1 MSIDS
6 LINYAVSKAEEHRKR
21 QDRIKDARLDREI
34 DTRLEI
40 AKSSADASRYGADK
54 QFEGQ
59 KYMADKRA
67 ESDRYTAELNAQAK
81 VEEAAVRA
89 AMFGGNRGAQDRS
102 ALGKPQEVLDY
113 LSSGSQ
119 AFQSLTSGYGEGGK
133 LATGGQAVATPT
145 GGAQMQSYIAAQLA
159 NADPDV
165 QRRVMQAL
173 FGNQG
178 SSPSVPRSQGTS
190 PAAPTS
196 TAAAFEGNAYSA
208 GGPGAPMA
216 PGRAGVA
223 DIQGKLGSDP
233 DAKTR
238 PSNIAAANPLIDQA
252 ASGIKTMQTDET
264 RSPAYNMFANSPL
277 GVAAHLGGEAGQF
290 ARGAISG
297 RAVNPNGFETGARA
311 AGAGLN
317 RQIGTALVSVR
328 DAAVDAADSFFNKP
342 AGPQFT
348 PDPVTRTS
356 IRGAV
361 ERPSEP
367 GMLDRLYGNMK
378 RGDDNYRK
386 YWEGR

>member
-21 QDRIKDARLDREI
+21 QDKIKDARLDREI

-59 KYMADKRA
+59 RYAADKRA
-67 ESDRYTAELNAQAK
+67 ESDRYTADLNAQAN
-81 VEEAAVRA
+81 VEEAYVRA
-89 AMFGGNRGAQDRS
+89 AMFGGNRGTQQDRS
-102 ALGKPQEVLDY
+102 ALGRPQEMLDY

-133 LATGGQAVATPT
+133 PAVGGQVVATPS
-145 GGAQMQSYIAAQLA
+145 GGSQMQSYLAAQLA

-165 QRRVMQAL
+165 QRKAL
-173 FGNQG
+173 RALLGDQG
-178 SSPSVPRSQGTS
+178 GAAPVPRSQGV
-190 PAAPTS
+190 PAAVPTS
-196 TAAAFEGNAYSA
+196 TA
-208 GGPGAPMA
+208 PGIE
-216 PGRAGVA
+216 GRASVA
-223 DIQGKLGSDP
+223 DIHGKLGSDP

-238 PSNIAAANPLIDQA
+238 SSNITATNPLIDQA
-252 ASGIKTMQTDET
+252 ASGIKTMQTDES

-277 GVAAHLGGEAGQF
+277 GVVAQLGGEVGQF

-297 RAVNPNGFETGARA
+297 RAVNPNGFETGARS

-328 DAAVDAADSFFNKP
+328 DTATEAADSFFNKP
-342 AGPQFT
+342 VGPSPFT
-348 PDPVTRTS
+348 PPT
-356 IRGAV
+356 AAQ
-361 ERPSEP
+361 PAP
-367 GMLDRLYGNMK
+367 GLFDRLSANAK